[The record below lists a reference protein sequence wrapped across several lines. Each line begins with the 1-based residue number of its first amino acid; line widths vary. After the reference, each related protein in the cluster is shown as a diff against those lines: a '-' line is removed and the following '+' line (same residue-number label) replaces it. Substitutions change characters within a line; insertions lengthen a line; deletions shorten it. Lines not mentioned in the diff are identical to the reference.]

1 MLATHAM
8 RDAGSLHR
16 ACGICQA
23 LQHMPEV
30 KAALAR
36 IAMGESLD
44 PLELSRRVL
53 HSALPAAG
61 PLAAVWAAAAARR

>member
-1 MLATHAM
+1 
-8 RDAGSLHR
+8 
-16 ACGICQA
+16 
-23 LQHMPEV
+23 MPEV

-53 HSALPAAG
+53 HSALPAVG